1 MISRGFE
8 ALLQLRA
15 AVNDAGG
22 ALETPSIEFGDD
34 SDSVPVENLLASIL
48 KDVLEGFASN
58 RFSSMA
64 EVKKVF
70 DANPECRDLPH
81 FSGPLVDRVC
91 SSFVCHHSAA

>member
-1 MISRGFE
+1 MISRAFE

-34 SDSVPVENLLASIL
+34 SDSTLVENLLASIL

-64 EVKKVF
+64 KVKKVL
-70 DANPECRDLPH
+70 DANPEWP
-81 FSGPLVDRVC
+81 
-91 SSFVCHHSAA
+91 